1 MNAEFM
7 NALEDLER
15 EKGISKEILIDAI
28 ETALISAYK
37 RNFGITQNAR
47 VTIDQET
54 GEITKPLK

>member
-28 ETALISAYK
+28 ETALISAY
-37 RNFGITQNAR
+37 
-47 VTIDQET
+47 
-54 GEITKPLK
+54 